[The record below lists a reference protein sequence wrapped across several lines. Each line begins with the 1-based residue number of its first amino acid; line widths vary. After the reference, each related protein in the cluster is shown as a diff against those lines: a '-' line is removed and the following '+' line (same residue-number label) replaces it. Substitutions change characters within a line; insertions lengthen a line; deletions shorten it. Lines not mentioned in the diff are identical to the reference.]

1 MVLTLFAFVFALG
14 LLVTFHELGHYWVAR
29 RCGVRILRFSVGFGP
44 VLLRRLDR
52 HGTEW
57 ALSAIPLGGYVK
69 MLDDAP
75 DGADAATRQAAFNQ
89 QPWIRRVAVVAAGP
103 LANLL
108 LAVVIY
114 AVLGLIGTQEP
125 IARLS
130 APPAGSPAAVA
141 GIQSGDTIRAVDGQP
156 VASWVQARWQLLQPL
171 TSGGRAS
178 LLVQGDNG
186 QSRQVSLEVQAHDFR
201 PDTEDPLHQV
211 GLVLQPPQLQIGS
224 LTPEGSAQQAGLLPG
239 DIILAAG
246 TVVQPSAQAFVQL
259 VQAHAQTPIKLQ
271 VQRGAT
277 VLDVSVTPAQALD
290 EGQPVGRIGAML
302 TGHRDTVLVRLGPLD
317 SLLSGVQRTWDTSI
331 FTLRMMGRMV
341 VGAASWR
348 NISGPV
354 TIAEYAGQS
363 ARIGVDAYLRFLA
376 LISISIG
383 ILNLLPIPML
393 DGGHLLFYLIEA
405 LRGGRPVSDR
415 VREVSVRVG
424 LSLVLGLTFLALFND
439 FSRLF
444 S

>member
-1 MVLTLFAFVFALG
+1 MLTLFAFVFALG

-29 RCGVRILRFSVGFGP
+29 RCGVPILRFSVGFGP
-44 VLLRRLDR
+44 ILLRRLDR

-75 DGADAATRQAAFNQ
+75 ADADMATRQAAFNQ

-108 LAVVIY
+108 LAVLIY
-114 AVLGLIGTQEP
+114 AVLGLMGTHEP
-125 IARLS
+125 VARLS
-130 APPAGSPAAVA
+130 APPAGSPAAAA
-141 GIQSGDTIRAVDGQP
+141 GIQPGDTIQAVDGQP

-171 TSGGRAS
+171 ASGGRARLS
-178 LLVQGDNG
+178 VQGDNG
-186 QSRQVSLEVQAHDFR
+186 QHRQVSLEVQAHDFQ
-201 PDTEDPLHQV
+201 PDSEDPMQQV

-224 LTPEGSAQQAGLLPG
+224 LVPEGSAQQAGLMPG

-246 TVVQPSAQAFVQL
+246 GLTQPSAQAFVRM
-259 VQAHAQTPIKLQ
+259 VQAHAQTPIALK
-271 VQRGAT
+271 VQRGAA
-277 VLDVSVTPAQALD
+277 VLDIRVTPAQVLD

-302 TGHRDTVLVRLGPLD
+302 KGHQDTVLVRLGPLD
-317 SLLSGVQRTWDTSI
+317 SLLSGAQRTWDTSV
-331 FTLRMMGRMV
+331 FTLQMMGRMV
-341 VGAASWR
+341 MGAVSWR

-363 ARIGVDAYLRFLA
+363 ARIGLDAYLRFLA

-405 LRGGRPVSDR
+405 LRGGRPVPER
-415 VREVSVRVG
+415 VREVGLRVG